1 MVIKMKKTIDIY
13 QKMLILIACASI
25 IIIFGIFFNSNNIA
39 NSDNCTH
46 TNIVVPDITEKIDL
60 TTTKYVFHFNFSS
73 GEQLSLHFITD
84 LKTVQVFSN
93 NTLIYD
99 TGNKASTIE
108 ETSGKISHFIKLPT
122 GKNTVTVLT
131 HNKYMAS
138 NSDRISFRLG
148 DQRFIL
154 TEQLIHA
161 LPHVIVYFLTF
172 ICGLALFLCWVV
184 IRKYIENDKTALSFS
199 WLLITAGLWLIRG
212 SDFVCLLFTNH
223 TALYYIGYIL
233 FLQIPAL
240 FFSFSIH
247 YWQINCKVWKMNVYY
262 FLSIANMVGCIILH
276 TFNIIEF
283 KQSSFFTHILLV
295 ITLFVALYGMVLHIQ
310 KLGLT
315 LKIKLTIIPFIL
327 LILSVFT
334 DYTGFYSNALTSYK
348 RGGLIVLIFVLCIAI
363 DILIDL
369 AKQLREGQRNAVYKK
384 LATTDILT
392 GMYNRNA
399 FEQWEIKQGRE
410 IADIGIAL
418 CDLNNL
424 KFYNDNYGHE
434 LGDQYIIDA
443 ADIIMKAFDNK
454 GECYRIG
461 GDEFVVVVH
470 HISNFDI
477 QKTKQKMCD
486 MENEYNSKSDILKIE
501 IAFGYTATIETDH
514 QISDI
519 MKRADQLMYQE
530 KRRLKYQKRI

>member
-1 MVIKMKKTIDIY
+1 MKKTIDIY
-13 QKMLILIACASI
+13 QKILILIACASI

-39 NSDNCTH
+39 NSDNCKH
-46 TNIVVPDITEKIDL
+46 TNIVVPDITEKIDP

-93 NTLIYD
+93 NALIYD

-108 ETSGKISHFIKLPT
+108 DTSGKISHFIKLPT
-122 GKNTVTVLT
+122 GKNTVTILT
-131 HNKYMAS
+131 HSKYMAS
-138 NSDRISFRLG
+138 NSDSISFRLG
-148 DQRFIL
+148 DQRLIL

-161 LPHVIVYFLTF
+161 LPYVIVYFLTF
-172 ICGLALFLCWVV
+172 ICGLALFLCWIV
-184 IRKYIENDKTALSFS
+184 IRKYIENAKAALSFS
-199 WLLITAGLWLIRG
+199 LLLITAGLWLIRG
-212 SDFVCLLFTNH
+212 SDFVCLLFTNN
-223 TALYYIGYIL
+223 TTLYYIGYIL
-233 FLQIPAL
+233 FLQIPTL

-276 TFNIIEF
+276 MFNITEF

-295 ITLFVALYGMVLHIQ
+295 IALFVAFYGMVLHIQ
-310 KLGLT
+310 KSGLT

-348 RGGLIVLIFVLCIAI
+348 RGGLIVLIFVLCITI

-369 AKQLREGQRNAVYKK
+369 AEQLREGQRNAIYKK

-399 FEQWEIKQGRE
+399 FEQWEIKQGGE

-470 HISNFDI
+470 HISDFDI
-477 QKTKQKMCD
+477 QKTKQKMCT

-530 KRRLKYQKRI
+530 KKRLKYQKRI

>member
-295 ITLFVALYGMVLHIQ
+295 IALFVALYGMVLHIQ

-424 KFYNDNYGHE
+424 KFYNDNYGHK

-530 KRRLKYQKRI
+530 KKRLKYQKRI

>member
-131 HNKYMAS
+131 HNKYMES

-295 ITLFVALYGMVLHIQ
+295 IALFVALYGMVLHIQ

-530 KRRLKYQKRI
+530 KKRLKYQKRI

>member
-172 ICGLALFLCWVV
+172 ICGLALFRCWVG

-530 KRRLKYQKRI
+530 KKRLKYQKRI

>member
-530 KRRLKYQKRI
+530 KKRLKYQKRI

>member
-1 MVIKMKKTIDIY
+1 M
-13 QKMLILIACASI
+13 
-25 IIIFGIFFNSNNIA
+25 
-39 NSDNCTH
+39 
-46 TNIVVPDITEKIDL
+46 
-60 TTTKYVFHFNFSS
+60 
-73 GEQLSLHFITD
+73 
-84 LKTVQVFSN
+84 
-93 NTLIYD
+93 
-99 TGNKASTIE
+99 
-108 ETSGKISHFIKLPT
+108 
-122 GKNTVTVLT
+122 
-131 HNKYMAS
+131 
-138 NSDRISFRLG
+138 
-148 DQRFIL
+148 
-154 TEQLIHA
+154 
-161 LPHVIVYFLTF
+161 
-172 ICGLALFLCWVV
+172 
-184 IRKYIENDKTALSFS
+184 
-199 WLLITAGLWLIRG
+199 
-212 SDFVCLLFTNH
+212 
-223 TALYYIGYIL
+223 
-233 FLQIPAL
+233 
-240 FFSFSIH
+240 
-247 YWQINCKVWKMNVYY
+247 
-262 FLSIANMVGCIILH
+262 
-276 TFNIIEF
+276 
-283 KQSSFFTHILLV
+283 
-295 ITLFVALYGMVLHIQ
+295 HIQ
-310 KLGLT
+310 KSGLT

-348 RGGLIVLIFVLCIAI
+348 RGGLIVLIFVLCITI

-369 AKQLREGQRNAVYKK
+369 AEQLREGQRNAIYKK

-399 FEQWEIKQGRE
+399 FEQWEIKQGGE

-470 HISNFDI
+470 HISDFDI
-477 QKTKQKMCD
+477 QKTKQKMCT

-530 KRRLKYQKRI
+530 KKRLKYQKRI

>member
-295 ITLFVALYGMVLHIQ
+295 IALFVALYGMVLHIQ

-327 LILSVFT
+327 LILSLFT

-530 KRRLKYQKRI
+530 KKRLKYQKRI

>member
-1 MVIKMKKTIDIY
+1 
-13 QKMLILIACASI
+13 
-25 IIIFGIFFNSNNIA
+25 
-39 NSDNCTH
+39 
-46 TNIVVPDITEKIDL
+46 
-60 TTTKYVFHFNFSS
+60 
-73 GEQLSLHFITD
+73 
-84 LKTVQVFSN
+84 
-93 NTLIYD
+93 
-99 TGNKASTIE
+99 
-108 ETSGKISHFIKLPT
+108 
-122 GKNTVTVLT
+122 
-131 HNKYMAS
+131 
-138 NSDRISFRLG
+138 
-148 DQRFIL
+148 
-154 TEQLIHA
+154 
-161 LPHVIVYFLTF
+161 
-172 ICGLALFLCWVV
+172 
-184 IRKYIENDKTALSFS
+184 
-199 WLLITAGLWLIRG
+199 
-212 SDFVCLLFTNH
+212 
-223 TALYYIGYIL
+223 
-233 FLQIPAL
+233 
-240 FFSFSIH
+240 
-247 YWQINCKVWKMNVYY
+247 MNVYY

-295 ITLFVALYGMVLHIQ
+295 IALFVALYGMVLHIQ

-530 KRRLKYQKRI
+530 KKRLKYQKRI

>member
-295 ITLFVALYGMVLHIQ
+295 IALFVALYGMVLHIQ

-530 KRRLKYQKRI
+530 KKRLKYQKRI

>member
-1 MVIKMKKTIDIY
+1 MKKTIDIY

-295 ITLFVALYGMVLHIQ
+295 IALFVALYGMVLHIQ

-530 KRRLKYQKRI
+530 KKRLKYQKRI

>member
-295 ITLFVALYGMVLHIQ
+295 IALFVALYGMVLHIQ

-519 MKRADQLMYQE
+519 MKRADQLMYQD
-530 KRRLKYQKRI
+530 KKRLKYQKRI

>member
-233 FLQIPAL
+233 FLQIPTL

-295 ITLFVALYGMVLHIQ
+295 IALFVALYGMVLHIQ

-530 KRRLKYQKRI
+530 KKRLKYQKRI

>member
-73 GEQLSLHFITD
+73 GKQLSLHFITD

-295 ITLFVALYGMVLHIQ
+295 IALFVALYGMVLHIQ

-530 KRRLKYQKRI
+530 KKRLKYQKRI